1 MERDLAG
8 QRGEEKEERGGGGG
22 SEREREAEIRSLSDH
37 EGVDDVGDA
46 RDLAV
51 VVPDRY

>member
-1 MERDLAG
+1 M
-8 QRGEEKEERGGGGG
+8 RGSEERRKRREGGGGG